1 MKFIRFI
8 VAFTVGAALA
18 QLSLCGVAVATSSEL
33 TDAFSRL
40 DALAEELAE
49 RQRALGGVPEAASD
63 LTPIPPPEAVPAV
76 PPVDTV
82 ATEDLAREPTPLP
95 VDAQGNPVC
104 GSRQEMAERMSRLQD
119 RYDANG
125 TVLIAVND
133 NLPAFRS
140 GVLHEE
146 DICAQ
151 LLAEDV
157 DSALAQVQVINLEPD
172 RQIVDTL
179 ITCVD
184 RLRDETDKKFDTTT
198 NSIRARRLANEMEL
212 LNEMTLRVT
221 GLERALLRGIS
232 KRDRLV
238 QELEQYWRE
247 IQGACE

>member
-8 VAFTVGAALA
+8 VAFTVGTALA

-104 GSRQEMAERMSRLQD
+104 GSRQEMAERMSRLQGPL
-119 RYDANG
+119 RCEWYG
-125 TVLIAVND
+125 
-133 NLPAFRS
+133 PYRC
-140 GVLHEE
+140 ER
-146 DICAQ
+146 Q
-151 LLAEDV
+151 
-157 DSALAQVQVINLEPD
+157 SAGISVGCPS
-172 RQIVDTL
+172 R
-179 ITCVD
+179 
-184 RLRDETDKKFDTTT
+184 RGYM
-198 NSIRARRLANEMEL
+198 RATPRGRRRL
-212 LNEMTLRVT
+212 
-221 GLERALLRGIS
+221 
-232 KRDRLV
+232 
-238 QELEQYWRE
+238 
-247 IQGACE
+247 GAGAGSSH